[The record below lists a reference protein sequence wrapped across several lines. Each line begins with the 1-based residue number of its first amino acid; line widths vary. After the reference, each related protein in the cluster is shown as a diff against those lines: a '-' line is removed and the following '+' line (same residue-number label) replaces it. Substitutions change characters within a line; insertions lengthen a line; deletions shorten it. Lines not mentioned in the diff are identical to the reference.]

1 MSATMGP
8 PVTATVEPCA
18 NLRGVIRVPGDKS
31 VSQRVA
37 MLAGLCAGESR
48 VDGYLQGEDCL
59 NTLQAMVDMGA
70 RSRWEGDRLFITGTG
85 GVLHTPAKSLW
96 LGNSGTGIRLLSG
109 LVSGFPVR
117 AELTGDPYL
126 CNRPMERIRRPLVE
140 MGARI
145 ELTGEKGTPPI
156 RIQGGGLRA
165 IRYETPMAS
174 AQVKSCI
181 LLAALNTTGVTTV
194 VEPAPTRDYTER
206 LLRSLGVNVR
216 AEGNAVHLEGL
227 GEGGIRFTA
236 RDWNVPGDFS
246 SAAFWIA
253 AGALREGSDVTIE
266 NVGLNPRR
274 TALLD
279 VLRRMGAD
287 IRVDSSVDATGESIG
302 TVRVRGGRLRGTTV
316 LKAEIPILID
326 ELPLIASIGALAEG
340 ETSFRDAAELRVKE
354 SDRIATTAANLRAL
368 GVAVEEFPDGM
379 TVRGAE
385 RLTPPPGAETK
396 SYGDHRIAMSM
407 AILALHAESAFR
419 IHDVEPVKTSYPT
432 FWDHLA
438 TLGGTARHA

>member
-1 MSATMGP
+1 MSEIP
-8 PVTATVEPCA
+8 QS
-18 NLRGVIRVPGDKS
+18 VILHPAGEFGGSTEVPGDKS
-31 VSQRVA
+31 ISHRVA
-37 MLAGLCAGESR
+37 MLAGIASGTSTVR
-48 VDGYLQGEDCL
+48 NFLQSEDCI
-59 NTLQAMVDMGA
+59 NTLRAMEALGA
-70 RSRWEGDRLFITGTG
+70 RSFASEEGELTIQGTG
-85 GVLHTPAKSLW
+85 GKIMEPAGPLNV
-96 LGNSGTGIRLLSG
+96 GNSGTSIRLLSG
-109 LVSGFPVR
+109 LVSGHPVKV
-117 AELTGDPYL
+117 EMTGDDSL
-126 CNRPMERIRRPLVE
+126 CSRPMGRIKDPLDK
-140 MGARI
+140 MGAQI
-145 ELTGEKGTPPI
+145 GLTGERGTPPVS
-156 RIQGGGLRA
+156 IQGGSLKA
-165 IRYETPMAS
+165 ISYILPVAS

-181 LLAALNTTGVTTV
+181 LLAALNTTGTTTV

-216 AEGNAVHLEGL
+216 TEGAAVHLEGL
-227 GEGGIRFTA
+227 GEGGIRFAA
-236 RDWNVPGDFS
+236 RDWSVPGDFS

-253 AGALREGSDVTIE
+253 AGALREGSEITIE

-279 VLRRMGAD
+279 VLRRMGARID
-287 IRVDSSVDATGESIG
+287 VESSVDPTGEAVG

-354 SDRIATTAANLRAL
+354 SDRIATTAANLRLL
-368 GVAVEEFPDGM
+368 GADVTEFPDGM
-379 TVRGAE
+379 AIRGAE
-385 RLTPPPGAETK
+385 RLTPPPGVETR

-438 TLGGTARHA
+438 TLGGTARHE